1 MPLHESKLNL
11 PPRLVISS
19 AGIDKTEVIKENEG
33 DDKGTRS
40 PFGGKEDTSLKAHV
54 AKKPQIWFR
63 VSNNSKS
70 CVSD

>member
-19 AGIDKTEVIKENEG
+19 ARIDKTEGISESEG
-33 DDKGTRS
+33 GDRGSRS

-54 AKKPQIWFR
+54 ANKPQIWLR
-63 VSNNSKS
+63 VSNSIKGY
-70 CVSD
+70 VPG